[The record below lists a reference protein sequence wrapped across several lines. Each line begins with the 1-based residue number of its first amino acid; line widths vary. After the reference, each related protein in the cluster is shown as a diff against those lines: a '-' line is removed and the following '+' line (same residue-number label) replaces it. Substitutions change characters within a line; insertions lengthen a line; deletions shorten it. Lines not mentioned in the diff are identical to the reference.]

1 MKNERSIRKKR
12 CDFFCL
18 LQPTAKK
25 MAASSQHGSVVVAA
39 YNLIA
44 LYDA

>member
-12 CDFFCL
+12 CDLFCL

-25 MAASSQHGSVVVAA
+25 MADSSQHGSVAVAA
-39 YNLIA
+39 YDLTA
-44 LYDA
+44 L